1 MKRPKSRH
9 NTTGGDY
16 RPAFWLRVLLIPIL
30 LATARGSPAGND
42 RMSAV
47 ATDGI
52 WYATADAGHAARL
65 PPVETVSYEATAM
78 LEPGDS
84 SAAYVGYDGG
94 FVIANHGPHSVA
106 ATDFPFFL
114 RVNSWLQ
121 LRHTWFD
128 TGEPREDLNLF
139 SIERVRLSLGGH
151 AHSPH
156 VRYFFQFDG
165 NSDQASEV
173 IFLDY
178 FVSYDLGCDLLDC
191 PAGKVGIKAGKW
203 KVPFSRSREESGR
216 RLQFNERTTANL
228 FFDLNRSIGIG
239 LFGELDAWTAPVR
252 WETAVFNGFQTGAE
266 TNIRDAGLDQ
276 NFAWSARMSA
286 DLLGEFGSDGE
297 PDLGWHDE
305 PALRLGCGFAATRV
319 DAIGTNEFAQPRVID
334 SGERLADLLNAI
346 GAGVSAY
353 DVGLYTVDA
362 QAKFRGCSVIAEYY
376 WRCVLNFRGA
386 DISGL
391 SDHGFNLQI
400 GQFVVPEKLEL
411 LARWSRITGNSG
423 TLGVMR
429 QSTDEL
435 GLGVAWYLKGHNA
448 KLVLDASRMNG
459 MPVSSPRLDI
469 LPGSEGWLLRTQLQF
484 GF

>member
-1 MKRPKSRH
+1 MKQPKPRD
-9 NTTGGDY
+9 NTIRDGHY
-16 RPAFWLRVLLIPIL
+16 RPTLWLGVLLVPIL
-30 LATARGSPAGND
+30 LATARDGAGGD
-42 RMSAV
+42 WMSTA
-47 ATDGI
+47 ARDGV
-52 WYATADAGHAARL
+52 WNAPADAGQPARL
-65 PPVETVSYEATAM
+65 PPIETVSYEATAM
-78 LEPGDS
+78 LEPSDS
-84 SAAYVGYDGG
+84 LPAHAGYDGG
-94 FVIANHGPHSVA
+94 FVIANHGLDSVS

-114 RVNSWLQ
+114 RVNSWVQ

-128 TGEPREDLNLF
+128 SGEHQEDLNLF
-139 SIERVRLSLGGH
+139 SIERLRLSLGGH
-151 AHSPH
+151 AYSPH
-156 VRYFFQFDG
+156 LRYFFQFDG
-165 NSDQASEV
+165 NSDQASEA

-178 FVSYDLGCDLLDC
+178 FVSYDLGCDLLGC
-191 PAGKVGIKAGKW
+191 TAGKVGVKAGKW

-228 FFDLNRSIGIG
+228 FFDLNRSIGVG

-252 WETAVFNGFQTGAE
+252 WELAIFNGFQTGAE

-276 NFAWSARMSA
+276 NFAWSARMST
-286 DLLGEFGSDGE
+286 DLLGEFGGDGE
-297 PDLGWHDE
+297 PDLSWHAE
-305 PALRLGCGFAATRV
+305 PALRFGCGFAATRV

-334 SGERLADLLNAI
+334 SGERLADLLNAS
-346 GAGVSAY
+346 GADVSAY
-353 DVGLYTVDA
+353 DAGLYTVDA
-362 QAKFRGCSVIAEYY
+362 HGKFRGCSVIAEYY
-376 WRCVLNFRGA
+376 WRCVGNFRGG

-411 LARWSRITGNSG
+411 LARWSRIAGNSG
-423 TLGVMR
+423 TLGLMR

-469 LPGSEGWLLRTQLQF
+469 LPGSEGWLMRTQLQF